1 MFRQL
6 LAVLAITL
14 AVHATPSAA
23 QTPPEAT
30 PSETTG
36 TGDLDGLIEALK
48 DEAARSKLIKALE
61 DSVLSETPAPDPSAV
76 PPRPAAESVGRVNL
90 PAIPGVPLPGDV
102 TSEAAEDASVP
113 GPSIGDRVIE
123 AAPYIAREFVE
134 DLTRDWNNFRLSIS
148 RLGGLTEIE
157 AEPALE
163 VLSDTLFL
171 VMVSFG
177 VSLGGR
183 LLLRPAFRWI
193 IESAK
198 KATGGRR
205 LVLSGFAVILE
216 ITILLV
222 ATIVTLALLAPDTG
236 PDLAITYHHF
246 YGVAFF
252 LAGLLGVTL
261 RAIFRPA
268 AQNLRPLPMGDRASR
283 YWAWH
288 LTIIFG
294 LVTFGELFVGEAI
307 SELASP
313 VTANGMTTAIHIAGA
328 AYLAAL
334 ILMNRKAPSAWVDR
348 LAEENPNDKSLPL
361 ISVALRFWIWP
372 ALLVVGALAQRAITT
387 NERMFSDITRTL
399 VILAAMALSL
409 MIIAGLNRAAR
420 RGVHL
425 PGAVARVVPNLE
437 PRLASFIPQFLR
449 FLRYLV
455 ILGWIGFAFRQVG
468 FTVPADWLK
477 ESYGLDVTSIT
488 ISLIVIVLVG
498 YAVWLVVTSWI
509 DYRLS
514 PLEGNEPT
522 AREQTLFALL
532 RNATLVTIL
541 LVGLTYALAAFGVSV
556 APLLASAGVVGLAI
570 GFGSQKLVQDIIN
583 GLFIQFESAISVG
596 DVVEL
601 GGQIGTAEKLTIRSV
616 SLRDV
621 QGVLHIIPFS
631 SVDAVSNHTM
641 GYSYHVA
648 DMSVAYGAD
657 LDAAKDEM
665 LAAYDDLKDD
675 YAWGSKLLGGIEW
688 FGVQMLGDNAVVL
701 RSRLKTRPGE
711 QWGVGRAY
719 AERVKRRFDA
729 AGIEIPFPQ
738 MKLWYDSERPPQRT
752 LGPLTPPRPPSN
764 LSDADGDGDGE
775 GR

>member
-1 MFRQL
+1 MFRRLLSL
-6 LAVLAITL
+6 LAIVLAVQ
-14 AVHATPSAA
+14 ASPSAA
-23 QTPPEAT
+23 QTSPEAT
-30 PSETTG
+30 PPATE
-36 TGDLDGLIEALK
+36 TGDLQALIEALK
-48 DEAARSKLIKALE
+48 DEATRSRLIEALE
-61 DSVLSETPAPDPSAV
+61 DSGPPATAAPDQSAE
-76 PPRPAAESVGRVNL
+76 PPQPAAESTGRAHL
-90 PAIPGVPLPGDV
+90 PAIPGVTPPGALAP
-102 TSEAAEDASVP
+102 EAAQDASVP

-123 AAPYIAREFVE
+123 AAPYIANEFFE
-134 DLTRDWNNFRLSIS
+134 DLTRDWDSLRLSIS

-157 AEPALE
+157 AGPALK
-163 VLSDTLFL
+163 VLNDTLFL
-171 VMVSFG
+171 VLVSFG

-183 LLLRPAFRWI
+183 LLLRPAFRRI
-193 IESAK
+193 IESAN

-205 LVLSGFAVILE
+205 MVLSGFAVLLE
-216 ITILLV
+216 ILILMV
-222 ATIVTLALLAPDTG
+222 ATIVTLTLLAPDTG

-252 LAGLLGVTL
+252 LAGLLGITL
-261 RAIFRPA
+261 RAIFRPG
-268 AQNLRPLPMGDRASR
+268 AQALRPLPMGDRASR

-288 LTIIFG
+288 LTIVFG

-307 SELASP
+307 RELAGP
-313 VTANGMTTAIHIAGA
+313 ITANGTTTVIHVAGA

-334 ILMNRKAPSAWVDR
+334 ILMNRKAPSAWVNS
-348 LAEENPNDKSLPL
+348 LAEDNPNSKSLPL

-372 ALLVVGALAQRAITT
+372 ALLVVGALAQRAIIT
-387 NERMFSDITRTL
+387 NERMFTDITRTL
-399 VILAAMALSL
+399 SILAAMAVSL
-409 MIIAGLNRAAR
+409 MLVSVLNRMAR
-420 RGVHL
+420 RGVRL
-425 PGAVARVVPNLE
+425 PEAVARVVPNLE
-437 PRLASFIPQFLR
+437 PRLASFIPAFLR
-449 FLRYLV
+449 FLSYAV
-455 ILGWIGFAFRQVG
+455 IIGWIGFAFRQLG
-468 FTVPADWLK
+468 FKVPSDWLD
-477 ESYGLDVTSIT
+477 ERYGLDIASVT
-488 ISLIVIVLVG
+488 ISMIVIVLVG
-498 YAVWLVVTSWI
+498 YGVWLAVTSWI

-514 PLEGNEPT
+514 PLDGSEPT
-522 AREQTLFALL
+522 PREQTLFALL

-541 LVGLTYALAAFGVSV
+541 LVGLTYGLAAFGVSV

-729 AGIEIPFPQ
+729 SGIEIPFPQ
-738 MKLWYDSERPPQRT
+738 MKVWYDSERPPRRT
-752 LGPLTPPRPPSN
+752 LGPLTPPRPPSKT
-764 LSDADGDGDGE
+764 SDADSDGDSD